1 MFLNITYKEIIDF
14 VEENYK
20 VKISIEKI
28 DSKSIKLSGK
38 LAVLIPAVN
47 VKLRLDDSDVNSI
60 FIYYESRAIATVF
73 KFIETIYSCNIA
85 DLVKIDSSNKRFIFD
100 KHVETEKVSLDIS
113 NIEFDDSSV
122 KITATNFALS

>member
-1 MFLNITYKEIIDF
+1 MFLNITYKELIDF

-60 FIYYESRAIATVF
+60 FIYYESPAIAIVF
-73 KFIETIYSCNIA
+73 KFIESIYSCNIA

-122 KITATNFALS
+122 KITATNFALA